1 MLHHIGEGGHTR
13 VFLNLAAAV
22 RISTFPGKWRR
33 KCISVLPGEERMT
46 TQLEMCYYSPPDFPK
61 ETRYLIIVFIQVLT
75 LADRKQTVAW
85 QEPCLRM
92 LLEPMTKFL
101 HWVSHKFPFD
111 ADHRHNWAPLSSVLK
126 YLFSISSS
134 RREEMIWN
142 IDTEPW
148 ECRSFSVWGFFVCL
162 WKAMEFL
169 LLFEAANSMGNTW
182 EWEPWIDCR
191 KSCLHQRRC

>member
-13 VFLNLAAAV
+13 LFLNLATAV

-33 KCISVLPGEERMT
+33 KCISVLSGEERMT
-46 TQLEMCYYSPPDFPK
+46 TQLEMCCYSPPDFPK

-111 ADHRHNWAPLSSVLK
+111 ADHRHNWAPLSSVLMLVQYFFLKERRDDMK
-126 YLFSISSS
+126 Y
-134 RREEMIWN
+134 RHRAMGV
-142 IDTEPW
+142 
-148 ECRSFSVWGFFVCL
+148 SFIFCLGFFVCL

-169 LLFEAANSMGNTW
+169 LLFEAANSVGNTW

-191 KSCLHQRRC
+191 KSCLHQRHC